1 MLSKVRKK
9 YSCIGLLL
17 LGSIL
22 ETYIEEI
29 QVIYSVIKDRRYQKG
44 ITVTAKSDLKSY
56 PEIVT
61 YAMISNDIQS
71 MSESQFLS
79 FLVIH
84 GLTRKVIPQEL
95 MNSDY
100 VKFENERYI
109 VNA

>member
-1 MLSKVRKK
+1 
-9 YSCIGLLL
+9 
-17 LGSIL
+17 
-22 ETYIEEI
+22 
-29 QVIYSVIKDRRYQKG
+29 
-44 ITVTAKSDLKSY
+44 LKSY
-56 PEIVT
+56 PEIVA

-84 GLTRKVIPQEL
+84 GLARKVIPQEL

-100 VKFENERYI
+100 AKFENERYI